1 MQLHGAGFI
10 VTREQAVQLGL
21 GRVAG
26 LERPIC
32 EYRNGRDLAALPRDA
47 LVIDLFDLTADDAC
61 SRFPEVFQWVHNH
74 VKPERDAK
82 GGTLEDRP
90 RSNKTLCFDPFP
102 FPTASEAQQTRI
114 RDLATQAQAVRA
126 ALAAPTDAATLA
138 KTFKGANTDR
148 LKDILKTLA
157 SLGQARA
164 LAGGQSVEA

>member
-1 MQLHGAGFI
+1 M
-10 VTREQAVQLGL
+10 TREQAVQLGL

-32 EYRNGRDLAALPRDA
+32 EYHNGPDLAALPRDA
-47 LVIDLFDLTADDAC
+47 LVIDLFDLFDLTADDAR

-102 FPTASEAQQTRI
+102 FPTATEAQQTRI

-148 LKDILKTLA
+148 LKNILETLA
-157 SLGQARA
+157 SLGQTRA
-164 LAGGQSVEA
+164 LAGGQSVAA